1 MNSPFISKTTKN
13 AKILILNE
21 SSECLGT
28 LPSFLL
34 KVLSVASPNIL
45 YKKNIFISTD
55 INLSLKMWLEGLI
68 RFRTLQEDYLV
79 QSELHSVLHSIYQNK
94 VTVLHAD

>member
-1 MNSPFISKTTKN
+1 
-13 AKILILNE
+13 
-21 SSECLGT
+21 
-28 LPSFLL
+28 
-34 KVLSVASPNIL
+34 
-45 YKKNIFISTD
+45 
-55 INLSLKMWLEGLI
+55 MWLEGLI